1 MPTSIGHYLILIWR
15 CVMACLCALPRRCND
30 ESQTLRFWGF
40 MCIGAFMYVYVRL
53 SDLGVTDGRKLPCE
67 CWDLNLSPLE
77 EQSIL
82 LTPKIVPALALT
94 F

>member
-1 MPTSIGHYLILIWR
+1 
-15 CVMACLCALPRRCND
+15 
-30 ESQTLRFWGF
+30 